1 MAVCMQI
8 TFYLRLQDIAL
19 MHQEHGEMD
28 KALQSLRKAVASFIK
43 HDGLI
48 SNIDR
53 SALYSTF
60 TVYNLNLSKLRCN
73 GDGIVSN
80 QCAPATR

>member
-28 KALQSLRKAVASFIK
+28 KALQSLRKAMDFFLK
-43 HDGLI
+43 HEGLI

-53 SALYSTF
+53 SALYSSF
-60 TVYNLNLSKLRCN
+60 EVYYLNVSKLQCN
-73 GDGIVSN
+73 ADVIVSKH
-80 QCAPATR
+80 CAPAA